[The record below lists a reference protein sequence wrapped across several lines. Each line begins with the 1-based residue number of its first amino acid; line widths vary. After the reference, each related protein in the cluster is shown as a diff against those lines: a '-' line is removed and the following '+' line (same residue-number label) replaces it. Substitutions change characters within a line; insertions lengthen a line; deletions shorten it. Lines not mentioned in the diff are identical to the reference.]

1 MEFNLK
7 GFKVNNL
14 PVRYKKLSANK
25 TFIGL
30 SAFKHTNSTLSITYH
45 VYNPRI
51 MSLSRKLREI
61 HKSLYYPKK
70 LCKILSINIDR
81 NGQEVR
87 TFNRPFT
94 LGEYLHLPNHY
105 EEWYFAYLIY
115 FVNKLNR
122 YYSNINTWYETL
134 TSLIEK
140 NILNDNEKYFFFN
153 KIANLYTFNYPDY
166 KFYMYKCY

>member
-25 TFIGL
+25 TFVGL

-51 MSLSRKLREI
+51 MSLSSKLREI

-153 KIANLYTFNYPDY
+153 KIANLYTFKYPDY